1 MVKLDLVYKYS
12 FSFAFIE
19 ISKKNLAFLY
29 KDKVFQFEI
38 LSFLIEFQVAHQK
51 TRFFDRYT
59 RFFDKKIRVFYGN
72 TRFFKNM
79 WKMASI
85 AIFI

>member
-51 TRFFDRYT
+51 PIDIPGFSI
-59 RFFDKKIRVFYGN
+59 KKLGFSMEILGFSKIYG
-72 TRFFKNM
+72 K
-79 WKMASI
+79 WLP
-85 AIFI
+85 